1 MSATRIHLLV
11 LLAGAVGAGCAS
23 PAPRAPIRDAG
34 GPAASA
40 IPEPRPLSQEAR
52 THARSEA
59 ERKILAVLDDLDRNR
74 RGFMS
79 VPVEDGRLLRL
90 LTEAIGA
97 KKVVEIGTSN
107 GYSAIWMCLGL
118 RSTGGRLVT
127 HEIDAERAALARE
140 NFRKAGVEDLV
151 TVVEGDAHETVKKL
165 EGPID
170 LLFLDAD
177 KPGYLDYLGKLLPL
191 VRPGGLVL
199 AHNMRRPEP
208 DPRFVEAISTNP
220 DLETLF
226 LNMEEAGMGVSLKK
240 R

>member
-1 MSATRIHLLV
+1 MSTILRFALF
-11 LLAGAVGAGCAS
+11 AGVACASCAS
-23 PAPRAPIRDAG
+23 PASRTPIRNFGAPDAPA
-34 GPAASA
+34 GPDPPAQ
-40 IPEPRPLSQEAR
+40 SQGAR

-79 VPVEDGRLLRL
+79 VPVDDGRLLRL

-97 KKVVEIGTSN
+97 KKVVEVGTSN
-107 GYSAIWMCLGL
+107 GYSAIWICLGL
-118 RSTGGRLVT
+118 RSTGGRLIT
-127 HEIDAERAALARE
+127 HEIDAGRAALARE
-140 NFRKAGVEDLV
+140 NFHRAGVEDLV
-151 TVVEGDAHETVKKL
+151 TVVEGDAHETVKRL

-177 KPGYLDYLGKLLPL
+177 KPGYVDYLAKLLPL

-208 DPRFVEAISTNP
+208 DPRFVEAISTNA

>member
-1 MSATRIHLLV
+1 MKRSPIHPLV
-11 LLAGAVGAGCAS
+11 LLVGLAIGGCAS
-23 PAPRAPIRDAG
+23 PASRASIPDAG
-34 GPAASA
+34 ASA
-40 IPEPRPLSQEAR
+40 SAATREPASVPQEAR
-52 THARSEA
+52 THARSEE
-59 ERKILAVLDDLDRNR
+59 ERKILGVLEDLDRNR
-74 RGFMS
+74 RGFAN

-97 KKVVEIGTSN
+97 KKVVEVGTSN
-107 GYSAIWMCLGL
+107 GYSAIWICLGL
-118 RSTGGRLVT
+118 RSTGGRLIT
-127 HEIDAERAALARE
+127 HEIDAERAALAKA
-140 NFRKAGVEDLV
+140 NFRRAGVEGLV
-151 TVVEGDAHETVKKL
+151 TVVEGDAHETVKGL

-208 DPRFVEAISTNP
+208 DPRFVEAIATNP
-220 DLETLF
+220 DLETVF

>member
-1 MSATRIHLLV
+1 MRRIPILPLA
-11 LLAGAVGAGCAS
+11 LLAGVVGPGCSSPSPPS
-23 PAPRAPIRDAG
+23 PARDG
-34 GPAASA
+34 RSAAAVLDPS
-40 IPEPRPLSQEAR
+40 PSPQEAR
-52 THARSEA
+52 THARSEE
-59 ERKILAVLDDLDRNR
+59 ERRILAVLDDLDRNR
-74 RGFMS
+74 RGFAN

-97 KKVVEIGTSN
+97 KKVVEIGASN
-107 GYSAIWMCLGL
+107 GYSAIWICLGL
-118 RSTGGRLVT
+118 RATGGRLIT
-127 HEIDAERAALARE
+127 HEIDAERAALAKA
-140 NFRKAGVEDLV
+140 NFRRAGVEGLV
-151 TVVEGDAHETVKKL
+151 TVVEGDAHETVKGL

-208 DPRFVEAISTNP
+208 DPRFVEAIATNP

-226 LNMEEAGMGVSLKK
+226 LNMGEAGMGVSLKK